1 MKKGQKS
8 KNSKNSKSVKKS
20 RETDS
25 KQKVIIALLILV
37 ILVSVFISIKIIV
50 KNNKNNTSETNNSDV
65 IHKEVLK
72 DAKVGNLSITDAM
85 IVVRDGSSTFMAI
98 AKNETD
104 SDYHFNVLYVT
115 FTTGNMT
122 RKIPVRMDATIKAN
136 ETDTIMLTLD
146 SDISETT
153 KIDYEIE

>member
-1 MKKGQKS
+1 M
-8 KNSKNSKSVKKS
+8 
-20 RETDS
+20 
-25 KQKVIIALLILV
+25 
-37 ILVSVFISIKIIV
+37 
-50 KNNKNNTSETNNSDV
+50 
-65 IHKEVLK
+65 
-72 DAKVGNLSITDAM
+72 
-85 IVVRDGSSTFMAI
+85 
-98 AKNETD
+98 
-104 SDYHFNVLYVT
+104 YVT